1 MIKPQKTLE
10 LFFMKY
16 DIWFIIKCAKINIFC
31 VFLSM
36 MTVVNG
42 NKYLEQIKCAH
53 CILSYQLA

>member
-1 MIKPQKTLE
+1 MIKPQTTLE
-10 LFFMKY
+10 LFLYEKN
-16 DIWFIIKCAKINIFC
+16 IWFIIKCAKKNIFC